1 MKTYP
6 DRRGVLD
13 TQFATVVSEMLD
25 QGYQLIWTD
34 QPLTEESNLSALWPL
49 LGKAIGPDPDDDD
62 ERPRHVIS
70 WAAFS
75 QTKGAKKLMSQPD
88 EDEKKEGT
96 ALAKKYNVKSKVTL
110 LVVPPFTPVKDMGGL
125 WSHPVH
131 YSKVPLVTEA
141 YWPATLS
148 ASGVG
153 DALSA
158 FLSVA
163 CDFGGPSTLGMLSF
177 IFVCVLVSK
186 LSLRQYAPGM
196 YWLVFVVLSATAAS
210 VGDVL
215 AAVPVSG
222 VPIGGSILVLS
233 VLLL

>member
-13 TQFATVVSEMLD
+13 TQFATVLSEMLD

-96 ALAKKYNVKSKVTL
+96 ALAKKYNVKSK
-110 LVVPPFTPVKDMGGL
+110 
-125 WSHPVH
+125 
-131 YSKVPLVTEA
+131 
-141 YWPATLS
+141 
-148 ASGVG
+148 GVG

-177 IFVCVLVSK
+177 IFVCVLVSE

-215 AAVPVSG
+215 AAVPVAG